1 MPDVIAARVRGLLNS
16 GQWHGIGLVGAAMAL
31 AAVLATAGLTN
42 HPFWD
47 DEANTAIYGRNLLEH
62 GRLTAWDGTNV
73 LGYAYGGALGP
84 DLGRELRVPPLPAYV
99 AAAGMFLFGK
109 TTFGARILFVAAGVV
124 SIGLIAVWLRRHF
137 SRRFPYWLPSL
148 ILALSPAYLL
158 LIRNCRYYA
167 LGIMLT
173 LLIWIFWAPGT
184 SRGRTSRGSLF
195 DRRSLLRYAG
205 VAAAV
210 VLLVQTHY
218 LNAAAVLVTLPLFF
232 IDRRYRQPRQYVL
245 LGIVCCVA
253 ATVGGWIL
261 LTANP
266 FRTEY
271 AMRHDWLFP
280 SALQVDWW
288 PHFYKHLGWL
298 LRDLGTHE
306 FFPWCLVVVLLVPFL
321 PLDTRRLR
329 PLALRGCIL
338 VGVTLVYV
346 VLAAALTPSDMG
358 KGPLAEMRYVVPLVA
373 VGCAVGSLA
382 LVILWRALP
391 ALAPLV
397 AVVLLMSNVLHL
409 GFLARRVDDTS
420 AWWPPTLYRYV
431 HEIFNDYESGDE
443 AMIALLKKLPPGTT
457 VRTWPTYMTHPAM
470 FEVPALHYCD
480 QLTEAKQIDED
491 LRGQLP
497 DYVFVER
504 ARPQVVLV
512 PALYLSEALYVLEG
526 RFGAGSYE
534 LRKSL
539 PPDWH
544 YTSKPEIPARFFS
557 RPSAPRVGMSVLVA
571 TDGPAAED
579 VALRKGTIDVAAHDR
594 LGREFARD
602 AMFEPAAVAATVHFV
617 VVLQSNPA
625 YQEDYLRIA
634 NALMQQ
640 QTPWIAMPYY
650 EAIVE
655 VDPENVSARMG
666 LAMALW
672 SAGRSDLAADQLRQ
686 ALQVVGKDSPAARQI
701 QEILKQIEGKG
712 TEEGQAAPFVP
723 QGVPSSSDHST
734 RKHLAGG
741 LARRVFPHNLHD

>member
-1 MPDVIAARVRGLLNS
+1 MPEVIAARVRRPRNS
-16 GQWHGIGLVGAAMAL
+16 TRWHGIGLVGAAMAL

-47 DEANTAIYGRNLLEH
+47 DEANTAIYGRNLLQR

-109 TTFGARILFVAAGVV
+109 TTFGARIPFVAAGVV
-124 SIGLIAVWLRRHF
+124 SVGLIALWLRRHL

-184 SRGRTSRGSLF
+184 SRGRTPHGSLF
-195 DRRSLLRYAG
+195 DRRSLLRYAAA
-205 VAAAV
+205 AAAV

-245 LGIVCCVA
+245 LAIIYCVA
-253 ATVGGWIL
+253 AVLGGWIL

-266 FRTEY
+266 FRAEY
-271 AMRHDWLFP
+271 AMGHDWLFP
-280 SALQVDWW
+280 RVLHVDWW
-288 PHFYKHLGWL
+288 PHFYKHLWWL

-306 FFPWCLVVVLLVPFL
+306 FFPWLLVVVFVVPFL

-338 VGVTLVYV
+338 VGVTLLYV
-346 VLAAALTPSDMG
+346 VLAAALTPWDMG
-358 KGPLAEMRYVVPLVA
+358 KGPFAEMRYVVPLVA
-373 VGCAVGSLA
+373 VGSAVGSLA
-382 LVILWRALP
+382 LVILWRSLP
-391 ALAPLV
+391 ALAPAV
-397 AVVLLMSNVLHL
+397 AGVLLMSNVLHL
-409 GFLARRVDDTS
+409 GFFADRNDGTS
-420 AWWPPTLYRYV
+420 PWWPPTLYRYV
-431 HEIFNDYESGDE
+431 QEIFNDYESGDE
-443 AMIALLKKLPPGTT
+443 AMIAMLKKLPPGTT

-480 QLTEAKQIDED
+480 QLTETKEIDED

-512 PALYLSEALYVLEG
+512 PARYLSEALYVLNE

-557 RPSAPRVGMSVLVA
+557 RPTAPRVGMSVLVA
-571 TDGPAAED
+571 TEEPAAD
-579 VALRKGTIDVAAHDR
+579 CAALQKGGIDVAAHDR

-602 AMFEPAAVAATVHFV
+602 GMFEPASVAATVHFV

-625 YQEDYLRIA
+625 RREDYLRTA
-634 NALMQQ
+634 NALVQQ
-640 QTPWIAMPYY
+640 QTPWIALPYY
-650 EAIVE
+650 EAILE
-655 VDPENVSARMG
+655 VFPQNVPARMG
-666 LAMALW
+666 LAMALG
-672 SAGRSDLAADQLRQ
+672 SIGRPDLAADQLRR
-686 ALQVVGKDSPAARQI
+686 ALQVAGEDSQTGRQI
-701 QEILKQIEGKG
+701 QETLKEIEGK
-712 TEEGQAAPFVP
+712 
-723 QGVPSSSDHST
+723 
-734 RKHLAGG
+734 RK
-741 LARRVFPHNLHD
+741 

>member
-1 MPDVIAARVRGLLNS
+1 LCVKTADLFLDSRLLLTRRDDLMPDVTATRVHRLPNP
-16 GQWHGIGLVGAAMAL
+16 GQSRRIGLVGTAMAL
-31 AAVLATAGLTN
+31 AAVLAVAGLDN
-42 HPFWD
+42 HLFWD
-47 DEANTAIYGRNLLEH
+47 DEANTAIYGRNLLQL

-73 LGYAYGGALGP
+73 VGYAYGGGLGP

-99 AAAGMFLFGK
+99 AAAGMFLFGE
-109 TTFGARILFVAAGVV
+109 TTFGGRILFVVAGVV
-124 SIGLIAVWLRRHF
+124 SVGLVAVWMRRHV

-173 LLIWIFWAPGT
+173 LLVWIFWAPGM
-184 SRGRTSRGSLF
+184 SRGRTPRGSLF
-195 DRRSLLRYAG
+195 DRRSLLRYAST
-205 VAAAV
+205 AAAV

-245 LGIVCCVA
+245 LGIVYGVA
-253 ATVGGWIL
+253 AAFGVWIL

-266 FRTEY
+266 FAAEY
-271 AMRHDWLFP
+271 AMSHDWLSP
-280 SALQVDWW
+280 TVPEVDWW
-288 PHFYKHLGWL
+288 PHFYRHLGWL

-338 VGVTLVYV
+338 LGVTLVYV

-358 KGPLAEMRYVVPLVA
+358 KGPFAEMRYVVPLVV
-373 VGCAVGSLA
+373 VGAAVGSLA
-382 LVILWRALP
+382 LVILWRAIP
-391 ALAPLV
+391 ALAPPV

-409 GFLARRVDDTS
+409 GFLKERADGTS
-420 AWWPPTLYRYV
+420 PWWPPTLYRYV
-431 HEIFNDYESGDE
+431 HEVFNDYTSGDE
-443 AMIALLKKLPPGTT
+443 AMIALLRKLPPGTT
-457 VRTWPTYMTHPAM
+457 VRTWPTYMTHPAI

-480 QLTEAKQIDED
+480 QLTESKQIDED

-512 PALYLSEALYVLEG
+512 PALYLSEALYVLEE

-534 LRKSL
+534 LRRSL

-571 TDGPAAED
+571 THSPVAEHAA
-579 VALRKGTIDVAAHDR
+579 LQKGAIDVAAHDR
-594 LGREFARD
+594 LGREFARNG
-602 AMFEPAAVAATVHFV
+602 MFEAAAVAAKVHFV
-617 VVLQSNPA
+617 VVLQSNPRRA
-625 YQEDYLRIA
+625 EEYLRTA
-634 NALMQQ
+634 DALMRER
-640 QTPWIAMPYY
+640 PWMAMPYY
-650 EAIVE
+650 QAIVE
-655 VDPENVSARMG
+655 VGEDPET
-666 LAMALW
+666 
-672 SAGRSDLAADQLRQ
+672 
-686 ALQVVGKDSPAARQI
+686 ARQI
-701 QEILKQIEGKG
+701 QETLKQIEGEKE
-712 TEEGQAAPFVP
+712 EEGRP
-723 QGVPSSSDHST
+723 
-734 RKHLAGG
+734 
-741 LARRVFPHNLHD
+741 